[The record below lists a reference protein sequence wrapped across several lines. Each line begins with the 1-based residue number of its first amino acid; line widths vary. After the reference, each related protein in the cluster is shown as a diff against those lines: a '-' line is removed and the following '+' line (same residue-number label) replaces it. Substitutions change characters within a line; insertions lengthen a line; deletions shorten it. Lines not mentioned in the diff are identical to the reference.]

1 MRISTAFKGYRAVA
15 SSFGAETPRFP
26 TSSVP
31 CLFVSPTFLLSFPLP
46 LATRWPT
53 EICSSPSHLRGEDR
67 TGERRIARP
76 ARTVPKHADLNCSAA
91 HGANKPLPI
100 LLTSRYPVTQFFV
113 VNADKHNERTKRM
126 RNRNQQACGNHLQ

>member
-1 MRISTAFKGYRAVA
+1 MFTQKVCEYKIAPGKLKTVDLGMTFSMRISTAFKGYRAVA

-53 EICSSPSHLRGEDR
+53 EID
-67 TGERRIARP
+67 
-76 ARTVPKHADLNCSAA
+76 
-91 HGANKPLPI
+91 
-100 LLTSRYPVTQFFV
+100 
-113 VNADKHNERTKRM
+113 
-126 RNRNQQACGNHLQ
+126 